1 MQGYVPDFTDVDLDD
16 LADRFTSGEAI
27 TFSTPPR
34 IQPGGFPPNGA
45 GKGDLVDD
53 DEMTLVSGHVY
64 FVVAVDAEADEVTL
78 RNPWGS
84 YTEDIVLSM
93 DEVNDNFAAMHA
105 TRLG

>member
-1 MQGYVPDFTDVDLDD
+1 
-16 LADRFTSGEAI
+16 
-27 TFSTPPR
+27 
-34 IQPGGFPPNGA
+34 
-45 GKGDLVDD
+45 
-53 DEMTLVSGHVY
+53 MTLVSGHVY